1 MLMTFRDAAVLYYSE
16 EEVEAR
22 AKALLDKVHELA
34 RVEAEQAP
42 AEERARR
49 LREQELL
56 DAYEA
61 SPEWDAENAYA
72 VEHAAVE
79 RLEAL
84 SDCDTKL
91 KWVSN
96 HGNDCFRIEAA
107 PEAEDL
113 LKGQRCIH
121 LPFGARGWYLR
132 VKKWTRAGSY
142 RIDFITDR
150 YTSPA
155 LGCYA
160 ETVKS

>member
-1 MLMTFRDAAVLYYSE
+1 MLMTFRDAAVLHYGE
-16 EEVEAR
+16 EEVKAR

-34 RVEAEQAP
+34 RIEAEQAP

-56 DAYEA
+56 DAYETKT
-61 SPEWDAENAYA
+61 EWDAETAYA
-72 VEHAAVE
+72 IERAAVE
-79 RLEAL
+79 RLEAQ
-84 SDCDTKL
+84 SDCGTKL
-91 KWVSN
+91 KWVSDY
-96 HGNDCFRIEAA
+96 GNDYLRIEAK

-113 LKGQRCIH
+113 LNGQRCTH
-121 LPFGARGWYLR
+121 LPFGMRGWFLR
-132 VKKWTRAGSY
+132 IRKGTRAGSY

-150 YTSPA
+150 YTCTA